1 MANFVQ
7 NYNGGVQFKTG
18 ASQGLTVDIN
28 GALGVGITPSVWTDN
43 YKAIDL
49 AGNGGIASTTGGYL
63 QLANNAY
70 VNSGVWKYKATG
82 YATLIQQTPSGAM
95 QFQVTA
101 SGVVNTN
108 ITWNNTVTIDSTGN
122 LLLTSGT
129 GALGY
134 GTGAGGTVTQ
144 LTSKSTAV
152 TSLPKPSGQIIMN
165 GAALA
170 AGASV
175 SFVLN
180 NSLIATND
188 LVYTTITGGVTT
200 ATNYRVEAVNTA
212 SGISNIRLTNLSAGS
227 LSEAVQIQFVVI
239 RGVIA

>member
-101 SGVVNTN
+101 SGAVNTN

-129 GALGY
+129 GAIGY

-144 LTSKSTAV
+144 LTSKSTNV
-152 TSLPKPSGQIIMN
+152 TLNKPTGQITMN
-165 GAALA
+165 NAALA

-227 LSEAVQIQFVVI
+227 LSEAVQVQFVVI
-239 RGVIA
+239 KGAIA